1 VSSYSRGPLTEH
13 SVIHHH
19 DLRDGG
25 LNEPAGGETAE
36 EHKRNTLKKPLE
48 EAPRPSH
55 VLGGEKNASA
65 PTSGVDLTLGE
76 GEGRAQEGLRRS
88 GRGSEGVRGLE
99 GRGR

>member
-1 VSSYSRGPLTEH
+1 VSSYNRDPLTEH

-36 EHKRNTLKKPLE
+36 EHKRDTPKKPLE
-48 EAPRPSH
+48 EALRPSH

-65 PTSGVDLTLGE
+65 PTSGVVVRVGE
-76 GEGRAQEGLRRS
+76 GEGGGRAGL
-88 GRGSEGVRGLE
+88 GRGGGGGEGGRGVE

>member
-1 VSSYSRGPLTEH
+1 VSSYNRDPLTEH

-36 EHKRNTLKKPLE
+36 EHKRDTPKKPLE
-48 EAPRPSH
+48 EALRPSH
-55 VLGGEKNASA
+55 MLSGEKNAPA
-65 PTSGVDLTLGE
+65 PTGVDLTLGE
-76 GEGRAQEGLRRS
+76 GEGRTQEGLRRS